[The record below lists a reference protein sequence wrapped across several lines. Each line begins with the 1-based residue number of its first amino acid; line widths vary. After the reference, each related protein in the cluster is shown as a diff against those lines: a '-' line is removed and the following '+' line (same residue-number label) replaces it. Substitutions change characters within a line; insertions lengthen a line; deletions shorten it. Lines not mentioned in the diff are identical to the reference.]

1 VVATLAGIGLVQGAI
16 MAGGVLGAPA
26 APRLQGRLRPR
37 TMSLTITVA
46 GTLLFVAAAL
56 LMPSPLVALP
66 VAVVV
71 LLAPA
76 ANSGLFAAT
85 LRQTPDRVVSTMSV
99 LAMGLA
105 ALAPLLAGLLV
116 EHVSA
121 SWAVGAF
128 AAAMAI
134 AVVPTL
140 VMPGMKDAGSP
151 PAASA

>member
-1 VVATLAGIGLVQGAI
+1 
-16 MAGGVLGAPA
+16 
-26 APRLQGRLRPR
+26 
-37 TMSLTITVA
+37 MSLTITVA
-46 GTLLFVAAAL
+46 GTLLFAAAAL

-85 LRQTPDRVVSTMSV
+85 LRQTPEEMRGRVISTMSV

-116 EHVSA
+116 EHASA

-128 AAAMAI
+128 AAANAI
-134 AVVPTL
+134 AAVLTL
-140 VMPGMKDAGSP
+140 VMPGLQNADPSSP
-151 PAASA
+151 DQPGQV

>member
-1 VVATLAGIGLVQGAI
+1 MPLTC
-16 MAGGVLGAPA
+16 
-26 APRLQGRLRPR
+26 RLRPR

-71 LLAPA
+71 LLASA

-85 LRQTPDRVVSTMSV
+85 LRQTP
-99 LAMGLA
+99 
-105 ALAPLLAGLLV
+105 
-116 EHVSA
+116 EVSA
-121 SWAVGAF
+121 SWAVGAL

-140 VMPGMKDAGSP
+140 VMPGMKDADCP